1 MTQKEALERFVNL
14 VRSRDA
20 SRTMTALIV
29 DSPWLPGYAG
39 VPTMDFLFD
48 PATWLDVY
56 SRAQHDLDGAVLI
69 PGGWV
74 ELGMAAEPTGFGSPV
89 SWNPA
94 GPPDLRPHPAGLA
107 GLAQMDPP
115 DPEKDGLMPVILRQ
129 LERLAP
135 DMRARGFPPRIAGAR
150 GPLAVA
156 SHLLGITD
164 FLMATQLERDACL
177 ALLDRTTENCIA
189 WLKAQ
194 LRRMDDPAGVLVLDD
209 LVGMLGPEDAEAIAF
224 PLLKRVFDAFPGLV
238 HIFHNDTPNDSGYGG
253 LAGCGVD
260 VFNFSH
266 ETDIVAARAKVGP
279 DIVLM
284 GNLPPLAL
292 LVRGTPEESR
302 AATEALLDRL
312 SAAGPVLVSPG
323 GGVSPGTRLENLQAV
338 IGAVEARMGG

>member
-1 MTQKEALERFVNL
+1 MTQQEALKEFIEL
-14 VRSRDA
+14 VRARDA

-48 PATWLDVY
+48 PSVWLDVY
-56 SRAQHDLDGAVLI
+56 SRAQRDLDGAVLI
-69 PGGWV
+69 PGAWV

-89 SWNPA
+89 SWNLA

-107 GLAQMDPP
+107 GLSQMDPP

-129 LERLAP
+129 YERLAP
-135 DMRARGFPPRIAGAR
+135 EMRTRGFAPRIAGAR

-177 ALLDRTTENCIA
+177 ALLDRTTANCIA

-194 LRRMDDPAGVLVLDD
+194 LKRMDDPAGVLVLDD

-224 PLLKRVFDAFPGLV
+224 PCLKRVFDAFPGLI

-266 ETDIVAARAKVGP
+266 ETDILAARAKVGP
-279 DIVLM
+279 DVVLM

-292 LVRGTPEESR
+292 LVRGTPAESR
-302 AATEALLDRL
+302 AATEALLDKL
-312 SAAGPVLVSPG
+312 PAAGPILVSPG

-338 IGAVEARMGG
+338 IGAVRARMGG